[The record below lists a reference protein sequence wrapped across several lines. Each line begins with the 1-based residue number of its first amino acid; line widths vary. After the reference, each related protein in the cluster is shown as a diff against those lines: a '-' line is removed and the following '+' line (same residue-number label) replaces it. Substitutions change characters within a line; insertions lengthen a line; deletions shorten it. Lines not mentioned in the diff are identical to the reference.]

1 MEQTIEEGSIANI
14 RCLKCD
20 CKEAG
25 LNKFK
30 NYSEL
35 KDTSFTPAIPFGF
48 FRGILLDRLCV
59 KCANL
64 FYSQIA
70 TRLGN
75 IHQMP
80 V

>member
-1 MEQTIEEGSIANI
+1 MEQTNEEGSS
-14 RCLKCD
+14 LECD
-20 CKEAG
+20 FKEVG

-30 NYSEL
+30 NYSEM
-35 KDTSFTPAIPFGF
+35 KDTLFTPAIPFGF
-48 FRGILLDRLCV
+48 FRGILSDRLCP

-64 FYSQIA
+64 FYPQIA

-75 IHQMP
+75 IHRMP